1 MQKFFMKR
9 NNGWPRVKI
18 LESGKVIPI
27 PIKGKRVVSRN
38 GIEYLRYERPKD
50 YTKSYYGSLSSDQKS
65 AFFEKAQKRL
75 NDNEHTFMK
84 SRFDRIANQEKHSK
98 TKLDNKIYKC
108 CFSFKEFLKAWE
120 AHKIDHGGIFCA
132 VTGEPMTM
140 IGLNNKNKKYQRNW
154 SNVSVDRIDSEKP
167 YTIQNIIFVK
177 WDVNRAKGDLPIK
190 HMKKFISIYE
200 DRFVK
205 LKPLN

>member
-1 MQKFFMKR
+1 MKR

-18 LESGKVIPI
+18 SESGEVTLIPL
-27 PIKGKRVVSRN
+27 KGTKVVSKT
-38 GIEYLRYERPKD
+38 GKEYLRYDKGT
-50 YTKSYYGSLSSDQKS
+50 YGKKYYDFLSEEKKLEN
-65 AFFEKAQKRL
+65 FEKARKRL
-75 NDNEHTFMK
+75 NDSETTFMK

-108 CFSFKEFLKAWE
+108 CFSFEEFLKAWE
-120 AHKIDHGGIFCA
+120 VHKLQHKGIFCA
-132 VTGEPMTM
+132 ITGEPMTM
-140 IGLNNKNKKYQRNW
+140 IGLNDKNKKYQRNW
-154 SNVSVDRIDSEKP
+154 SNVSVDRIDSDKP

-177 WDVNRAKGDLPIK
+177 WEVNRSKQDLSIK

>member
-1 MQKFFMKR
+1 MKK
-9 NNGWPRVKI
+9 NNGWPRVKV
-18 LESGKVIPI
+18 LESGEIIKIPLKGKKVISRT
-27 PIKGKRVVSRN
+27 GK
-38 GIEYLRYERPKD
+38 EYLRYDKG
-50 YTKSYYGSLSSDQKS
+50 SYGKKYYDFLSEEKKLEN
-65 AFFEKAQKRL
+65 FEKARKRL
-75 NDNEHTFMK
+75 NDSETTFMK

-98 TKLDNKIYKC
+98 TKFDNKIYKC
-108 CFSFKEFLKAWE
+108 CFSFEEFLKAWE
-120 AHKIDHGGIFCA
+120 VHKLQHKGIFCA
-132 VTGEPMTM
+132 ITGEPMTM
-140 IGLNNKNKKYQRNW
+140 IGLNDKNKKYQRNW